1 MIWTIY
7 PVKSDLTILSDGDKT
22 EVMHQMLAWDTDQL
36 TLPWV
41 ARLHSVFYL
50 TFSGKAAKEEGLGG
64 FVHIV
69 QELCIWLSS
78 YLHPMLQQV
87 P

>member
-1 MIWTIY
+1 MYTNNY
-7 PVKSDLTILSDGDKT
+7 NSNK
-22 EVMHQMLAWDTDQL
+22 EVISAARDIEINVLEFLIDQL

-41 ARLHSVFYL
+41 ARLHSEFYL
-50 TFSGKAAKEEGLGG
+50 TFSGKAAKEEGLGS